1 MRGVERPE
9 TLFSYVSLEDR
20 IPANH
25 PIRKL
30 RAVVDALLRQM
41 DDRIDACYAKRGRP
55 SIPPHRLLRALLLQ
69 AIYSIPSER
78 RLVEAIEYNL
88 LYRWFVGL
96 GLDEPVWDHS
106 TFSANR
112 ERLLNQEIVQAFF
125 RQVRDYAELRAV
137 LSHEHFSVD
146 GTLIDAW
153 ALRKSLAPIDEE
165 TGPHQGQG
173 KNPTVDF
180 TGEKRS
186 NATHRSTTD
195 PDARLFRKSAGDKAH
210 LCYAGHVLMENRNGL
225 VVDAEVTLATGTAE
239 YEAAEVMVERSVP
252 ANATLAADRKYDA
265 ARFLDVLRRKGIT
278 PHIACKKVGSNIP
291 EALTQ
296 SEAYRTSLKVR
307 KRIEEIFGW
316 VKTVGGL
323 RKARFVGLAKVKV
336 QALIAFAAYNLVRL
350 AKLSGWPLKT
360 T

>member
-1 MRGVERPE
+1 MLLAWR
-9 TLFSYVSLEDR
+9 S
-20 IPANH
+20 
-25 PIRKL
+25 IRAAPK
-30 RAVVDALLRQM
+30 
-41 DDRIDACYAKRGRP
+41 I
-55 SIPPHRLLRALLLQ
+55 
-69 AIYSIPSER
+69 
-78 RLVEAIEYNL
+78 
-88 LYRWFVGL
+88 
-96 GLDEPVWDHS
+96 
-106 TFSANR
+106 SANR

-195 PDARLFRKSAGDKAH
+195 PDARLFRKSAGDK
-210 LCYAGHVLMENRNGL
+210 C
-225 VVDAEVTLATGTAE
+225 T
-239 YEAAEVMVERSVP
+239 SV
-252 ANATLAADRKYDA
+252 
-265 ARFLDVLRRKGIT
+265 
-278 PHIACKKVGSNIP
+278 
-291 EALTQ
+291 TQ

-350 AKLSGWPLKT
+350 AKLSGWPLKAT
-360 T
+360 

>member
-153 ALRKSLAPIDEE
+153 ASHKSLAPIDEE

-195 PDARLFRKSAGDKAH
+195 PDARLFRKSAGDK
-210 LCYAGHVLMENRNGL
+210 CTS
-225 VVDAEVTLATGTAE
+225 VTQ
-239 YEAAEVMVERSVP
+239 
-252 ANATLAADRKYDA
+252 N
-265 ARFLDVLRRKGIT
+265 
-278 PHIACKKVGSNIP
+278 
-291 EALTQ
+291 
-296 SEAYRTSLKVR
+296 EAYRSSLKVR
-307 KRIEEIFGW
+307 KRIEEIFDW

-350 AKLSGWPLKT
+350 AKLSGWPLKAT
-360 T
+360 